1 MIQDPEMVNELYVT
15 KNKYFDKGDKF
26 YRIWHMLFGESILMT
41 KSNELWSIK
50 RKHISTAFYKDKMF
64 AMLLMII

>member
-1 MIQDPEMVNELYVT
+1 MIQDPEMVNELYVA
-15 KNKYFDKGDKF
+15 KNKYFDKSDKF

-41 KSNELWSIK
+41 KSNELWAVK

-64 AMLLMII
+64 GML